1 VVLLKYTTIRVSVE
15 DKKKLERIARLIQAK
30 SLVQALRFALEVAE
44 KELGKFKG
52 NIEQVLSSL
61 KYARDVGS
69 TNAEKVDEY
78 LYGGE

>member
-1 VVLLKYTTIRVSVE
+1 
-15 DKKKLERIARLIQAK
+15 
-30 SLVQALRFALEVAE
+30 LVQALRFALEVAE

-69 TNAEKVDEY
+69 TNVKKVDEY

>member
-1 VVLLKYTTIRVSVE
+1 MKYTTIRVSVE
-15 DKKKLERIARLIQAK
+15 DKRKLERIARLIQAK
-30 SLVQALRFALEVAE
+30 SLVQALRFVLEVAE